1 MPQICKYEELME
13 EDKKDIK
20 KEHILGEEELGQW
33 LAADILEGEHRPK
46 KARGQQYERGGENKT
61 LIGALLQI
69 DFLVK
74 RFSHTIINER
84 VPELYKWAQ

>member
-1 MPQICKYEELME
+1 MIGSRH
-13 EDKKDIK
+13 IRRRASAK
-20 KEHILGEEELGQW
+20 KE
-33 LAADILEGEHRPK
+33 
-46 KARGQQYERGGENKT
+46 RGQQYERGGENKT

-84 VPELYKWAQ
+84 VPELCKMCTIGVVDQLHW